1 MSSIFTQIINGELPS
16 YKVYEDD
23 RTLAFLNIY
32 PNTSGHTLVIPKVEV
47 DKLYDLSDEDY
58 EAVMRTVKKVAQRI
72 QDVMQPARV
81 GIQVQGFEV
90 PHAHV
95 HVLPIESPADLN
107 TDHKIEQPDD
117 AGFRSVAEKLAF

>member
-95 HVLPIESPADLN
+95 HVLPIESPSDLN